1 MSTSAY
7 RDAWQR
13 AEAQRYRQ
21 MLDWFAAYAE
31 TQEQR
36 DAARRA
42 LADLDRME
50 EPPMPKPHFPISLEL
65 PEDWHAREEA
75 EARRRAACTG
85 LRGRC
90 NEESP
95 RDTLVTLALV
105 LVAALGVTVIAAT
118 ALLRW
123 LG

>member
-1 MSTSAY
+1 MS
-7 RDAWQR
+7 
-13 AEAQRYRQ
+13 
-21 MLDWFAAYAE
+21 
-31 TQEQR
+31 
-36 DAARRA
+36 RR
-42 LADLDRME
+42 
-50 EPPMPKPHFPISLEL
+50 PPHTLISLDL
-65 PEDWHAREEA
+65 PEEWHAQQEA
-75 EARRRAACTG
+75 EQRRRAACTG

-105 LVAALGVTVIAAT
+105 LVAALGVTAIAAT